1 MPRMRISTLLEPE
14 PVAEM
19 AERILR
25 QAYRRLGYDLLVER
39 MPAERSL
46 ISANAGETD
55 GELYRRAGI
64 EQVYP
69 HLHRVPV
76 ALASYEIVAF
86 AREHRLP
93 VQGWESLR
101 PYRLGFV
108 KGIKVLEEKTAGM
121 QVEAVAK
128 LQQAFAKLERGR
140 CDIVLANR
148 ITGLALLRGQAKSGI
163 AVVGAPLTAFP
174 VFHYLHDRHL
184 ALLAAVTASLQ
195 EMERDHSLAQI
206 QEAVRAEFE
215 Q

>member
-1 MPRMRISTLLEPE
+1 MPRMRISTLLESE

-19 AERILR
+19 AERSMR
-25 QAYRRLGYDLLVER
+25 QAYRRLGDDLLVER

-55 GELYRRAGI
+55 GERYRRAGI

-69 HLHRVPV
+69 HLHRVPA

-86 AREHRLP
+86 AREHWLP

-121 QVEAVAK
+121 QVDAVTK
-128 LQQAFAKLERGR
+128 PQQAFARLEQGR
-140 CDIVLANR
+140 CDSVLANR
-148 ITGLALLRGQAKSGI
+148 ITGLALLRAQPKSGI

-174 VFHYLHDRHL
+174 VFHYLPEKHL
-184 ALLAAVTASLQ
+184 ALLAALSASLQ
-195 EMERDHSLAQI
+195 EMERDHSLARI
-206 QEAVRAEFE
+206 QDAVRAEFE
-215 Q
+215 L